1 MRRLIFTTIF
11 LVTSLLRVGAAEPM
25 LKIVSTEATV
35 AFTAE
40 EFAALPRAEATVV
53 EPRENSQQHYSGVA
67 VRELLTRAG
76 VPMGEKFRGAALGLA
91 VVVHCKDGYTVLF
104 SLAEFQEGFSSRTIV
119 LADRADGDIL
129 PPSAAPL
136 RIIVPGDK
144 RPARSARQVTSLEI
158 VSLGKP

>member
-1 MRRLIFTTIF
+1 
-11 LVTSLLRVGAAEPM
+11 
-25 LKIVSTEATV
+25 
-35 AFTAE
+35 
-40 EFAALPRAEATVV
+40 
-53 EPRENSQQHYSGVA
+53 
-67 VRELLTRAG
+67 
-76 VPMGEKFRGAALGLA
+76 MGEKFRGAALGLA